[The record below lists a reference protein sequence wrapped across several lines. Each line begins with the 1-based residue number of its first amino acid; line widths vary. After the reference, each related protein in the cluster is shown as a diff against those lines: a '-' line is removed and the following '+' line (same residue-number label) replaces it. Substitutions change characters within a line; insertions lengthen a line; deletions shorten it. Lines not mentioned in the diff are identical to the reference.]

1 MVTATRA
8 ARLIDTPL
16 DPKALKV
23 GDAILS
29 LKVDEESGQVVDTKI
44 IVDVLPDDDM
54 VRRATDSALREAGIR
69 R

>member
-16 DPKALKV
+16 DPKAIRV
-23 GDAILS
+23 GEAVLS
-29 LKVDEESGQVVDTKI
+29 LKVDEASGEVVDTKI
-44 IVDVLPDDDM
+44 IVDVLPDDEM
-54 VRRATDSALREAGIR
+54 VQEATVSALREAGIR